1 LKSGSMKPPILFFSP
16 LTWRKV
22 YLGFLEILRILELI
36 FPPILTP
43 NSHWCFNGGCI
54 YNCRQLWI
62 ALASALVS
70 SHHCDKTPDGIK
82 LWSGKV
88 YLGSRCLRFQLILGF
103 HRCSWACGEEHHN
116 GPWVVV
122 QRCSPYACQRA
133 EREKG
138 NPVPVSS
145 FVAHITLM
153 I

>member
-1 LKSGSMKPPILFFSP
+1 MLYHLLKRFSIIKITLISLLKTLHYTYESCFLVSPFYSTDIHNMCIGTRHVILATVALWKKVLKSGSMKPPILFFSP

-82 LWSGKV
+82 L
-88 YLGSRCLRFQLILGF
+88 
-103 HRCSWACGEEHHN
+103 
-116 GPWVVV
+116 
-122 QRCSPYACQRA
+122 
-133 EREKG
+133 
-138 NPVPVSS
+138 
-145 FVAHITLM
+145 
-153 I
+153 